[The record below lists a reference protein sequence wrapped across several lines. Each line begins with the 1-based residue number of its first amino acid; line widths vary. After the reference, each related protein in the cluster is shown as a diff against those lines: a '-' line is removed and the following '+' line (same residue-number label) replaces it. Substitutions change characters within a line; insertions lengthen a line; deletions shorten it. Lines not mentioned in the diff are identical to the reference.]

1 MEKPV
6 RWECEL
12 WRQIKAALEEAGRLR
27 SSYYVMAQEAVKLC
41 ERRDGR

>member
-1 MEKPV
+1 MERPL

-12 WRQIKAALEEAGRLR
+12 WKQIKEALEEAGRLG

-41 ERRDGR
+41 EERDGR

>member
-1 MEKPV
+1 MEQPV

-12 WRQIKAALEEAGRLR
+12 WRRIKEALEEARR
-27 SSYYVMAQEAVKLC
+27 VDSSYYVMAQEAVKLC